1 MYNYVYIYIYTY
13 AYIYIYLHMH
23 INLNTCIIYI
33 LAVFIVSPV
42 QKLGFE
48 DFDQRLWLH
57 EQSLELRGRTTAS
70 RWKTGA
76 SES

>member
-1 MYNYVYIYIYTY
+1 MYIYTY
-13 AYIYIYLHMH
+13 AYKYMHHLHFF
-23 INLNTCIIYI
+23 
-33 LAVFIVSPV
+33 LAFLVSPV

-76 SES
+76 SESEGC